1 MADITM
7 TNEDQSKIVD
17 FLFEMGTMRKLPRM
31 HRQTLL
37 TDDMSDNIATHSYRV
52 TLIGWFLAKME
63 KVDPYKVVM
72 MCLTHDMGEVRSG
85 DHNWIHKKYVKIFE
99 DEIKEEQLGALPFDD
114 LKEIADEYDKRESK
128 EAVVAKDADLIDQM
142 LLLRE
147 YVWQGNREA
156 GIWLEGKPG
165 STQGE
170 TQADRV
176 SRLKTESAK
185 KLAEIVLERGPSD
198 WWNDIWT
205 SKNR

>member
-1 MADITM
+1 M
-7 TNEDQSKIVD
+7 TNKDQSRIVD

-63 KVDPYKVVM
+63 NVDPYKVVM
-72 MCLTHDMGEVRSG
+72 MCLSHDMGEVRSG

-99 DEIKEEQLGALPFDD
+99 EEIKEEQLGALPFDD
-114 LKEIADEYDKRESK
+114 LKVIADEYDKRESK
-128 EAVVAKDADLIDQM
+128 EAVIAKDADLIDQM

-156 GIWLEGKPG
+156 EIWLEGKPG
-165 STQGE
+165 TPRRE

-176 SRLKTESAK
+176 SRLKTGSAK
-185 KLAEIVLERGPSD
+185 KLAEIILERGPSD